1 MPRFLPTVFTNDQR
15 RVALTPADL
24 DNHPL
29 AETYIAYLNGSRF
42 PTDFHDWLAKREHRE
57 RSVAQRDKEY
67 VAARANDPYCRSPLK
82 TKAHKRTE
90 PTMKDHLL

>member
-1 MPRFLPTVFTNDQR
+1 MPRFLPTVFTNDQQ

-42 PTDFHDWLAKREHRE
+42 PTDFRDWLSKREHRG
-57 RSVAQRDKEY
+57 RSAAVKDREY
-67 VAARANDPYCRSPLK
+67 VASLVNDPYCRSPVK
-82 TKAHKRTE
+82 MRKHRRTK
-90 PTMKDHLL
+90 